1 MRRSWAKPHLILAS
15 ASATRARLLS
25 AAGIEF
31 ECDPAHVD
39 EAAIKNHM
47 APTGASA
54 PEVAHALCAAKA
66 LAVSE
71 RHPDAYVIGA
81 DQILEH
87 GGQRFDKPANLEDA
101 RRQLQTLRGR
111 THSLVCGVCVV
122 QNGHLTWRHE
132 ATARL
137 EMRQF
142 SDEFLDA
149 YLIRAEDAWRNSVG
163 AYYVEELGAQLFAR
177 IDGDHFTIQG
187 LPMLALLDFLRREGL
202 LAS

>member
-1 MRRSWAKPHLILAS
+1 MRRSRLVLAS

-31 ECDPAHVD
+31 ECDPADVD
-39 EAAIKNHM
+39 EAAIKIDLER
-47 APTGASA
+47 TGAGA
-54 PEVAHALCAAKA
+54 ADVAHALCAAKA
-66 LAVSE
+66 MAVSE

-87 GGQRFDKPANLEDA
+87 GGQKFDKASSLDDA
-101 RRQLQTLRGR
+101 RRQLQALRGR
-111 THSLVCGVCVV
+111 THSLVCGVCAV
-122 QNGHLTWRHE
+122 HERRLTWRHE

-137 EMRQF
+137 EMRDF

-149 YLIRAEDAWRNSVG
+149 YLIRAEDACRNSVG
-163 AYYVEELGAQLFAR
+163 AYYVEGLGAQLFAR

-187 LPMLALLDFLRREGL
+187 LPMLALMDFLRREGL